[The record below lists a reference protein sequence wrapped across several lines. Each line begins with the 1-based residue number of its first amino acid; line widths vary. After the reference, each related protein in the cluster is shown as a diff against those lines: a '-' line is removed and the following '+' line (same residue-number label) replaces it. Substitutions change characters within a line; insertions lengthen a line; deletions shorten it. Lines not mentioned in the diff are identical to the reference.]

1 MTRVLTFAAG
11 LIVVI
16 ASGVVYGAWTQRWQK
31 SADLEARAAK
41 LRDLPDEFGRWKGRP
56 AELDAESLA
65 LAGAEGWWVRR
76 FTDERS
82 GTTLLVIL
90 LCGRP
95 GRLSVHKPETC
106 YGAAGFE
113 VEAPPVKYTPA
124 GAAPDQCWTGKFKE
138 DQPGGRELRIF
149 WSWYGDGGW
158 RVRQPALGL
167 RPFAGPLQ
175 ALRYPRNGR
184 ADDDARQRPRR
195 RLPAPPAA
203 RGVAGAVPAVSATP
217 KPRPRPQAIP

>member
-158 RVRQPALGL
+158 RASDNPRWDFAHLPALYKLYVIRETG
-167 RPFAGPLQ
+167 
-175 ALRYPRNGR
+175 GR
-184 ADDDARQRPRR
+184 TTTLDNDPAADFLR
-195 RLPAPPAA
+195 RLLPEASRVLSQP
-203 RGVAGAVPAVSATP
+203 
-217 KPRPRPQAIP
+217 